1 MNLKDLYKK
10 YFPYFIDVW
19 QYLIIIVIFIVVGII
34 YAIVT

>member
-1 MNLKDLYKK
+1 MNLKELYKK

-34 YAIVT
+34 YAIIT